1 MKALLRGFSI
11 ANLMLLL
18 FGGIFFGMTI
28 QKGHVLQLLKPAHNY
43 DEVLSE
49 GLEEGDH
56 VQGDIY
62 YSLGQFATQSTYT
75 QYEDYRT
82 ASKTAGYYYVI
93 PVGDSGLA
101 AIYVRKADKQI
112 MDQITDETYAYLE
125 GGASPQTVLHFN
137 GVAVEMEENLKG
149 LEAAFRKQLKEWQYS
164 DQDIETIIQTTQGK
178 LLVLEG
184 PADVTTVY
192 VMAGIGLLIIA
203 LAVFLFIRKYKKEK
217 AWAAKKEEEW
227 TQV

>member
-1 MKALLRGFSI
+1 MKTLLKGFSI

-18 FGGIFFGMTI
+18 FGGIFLGMTI
-28 QKGHVLQLLKPAHNY
+28 QKGHMIQLLKPAHNY
-43 DEVLSE
+43 DEVLGE
-49 GLEEGDH
+49 GLAEGDH

-82 ASKTAGYYYVI
+82 AAKTSGYYYII
-93 PVGDSGLA
+93 PVGNSGLA
-101 AIYVRKADKQI
+101 AVYVRKADKQI
-112 MDQITDETYAYLE
+112 MDQITNETYAYLE

-137 GVAVEMEENLKG
+137 GVAVEMEESLAG
-149 LEAAFRKQLKEWQYS
+149 LDAAFREQLKQWEYS
-164 DQDIETIIQTTQGK
+164 DQDIETIIQATEGK

-192 VMAGIGLLIIA
+192 AMAGVGLLVIA

-217 AWAAKKEEEW
+217 AWAAQEEE
-227 TQV
+227 